1 MKQYQ
6 KFINNEK
13 KLIDKEKNF
22 RKNYM
27 KPISNEEIDE
37 FNVKMDKK
45 REEKKLISEEKSQ
58 KLQEEWKERKK
69 TIPEYI
75 SPLYEKA
82 YEDITNDVIRENANK
97 EQRNYL
103 LDKKKDYSLEVR
115 NSHDFYNIKILYNII
130 KEKEEFY

>member
-13 KLIDKEKNF
+13 KLIDKEKNL

-58 KLQEEWKERKK
+58 KLQEEWKRRGRRQW
-69 TIPEYI
+69 
-75 SPLYEKA
+75 
-82 YEDITNDVIRENANK
+82 V
-97 EQRNYL
+97 
-103 LDKKKDYSLEVR
+103 
-115 NSHDFYNIKILYNII
+115 
-130 KEKEEFY
+130 